1 MGRGRGDGKRRGRV
15 GGGGVLP
22 DLPTWRIIALWLL
35 DIISISKIITIEID
49 FKEVRVGHHITN
61 SSFT

>member
-1 MGRGRGDGKRRGRV
+1 MGRGADEYGE
-15 GGGGVLP
+15 GGGVLP

-35 DIISISKIITIEID
+35 DIISISKIIAIEID